1 MRRNLSLAVKLL
13 ILISIIYYLISPAI
27 KSLVYA
33 DELTEIEE
41 QLRKLTES
49 LEMSLAATAP
59 LEASLAQ
66 LEDDLASLQSRIKKL
81 EQQLVLKEEQIKKE
95 EANLVEQQELLE
107 LRIREFYKKSFQSSA
122 ANLQLIIGSSENIA
136 QAFRLLMYNQTVIIR
151 DRNEIVQIVLYIK
164 NLEEKEVQLQ
174 NEKTRLAAV
183 KEKTNKQAEF
193 LRGEIKGAKEFQ
205 ADLTQKI
212 AQLTARQKELLAKK
226 TELFSTSV
234 GDVPLADDP
243 ASRPDYNP
251 GFSPAFAAFSFGA
264 PHFKGMSQYGAFGRA
279 KEGQNFEE
287 ILRVYYGDVRIET
300 VDTNF
305 DLPTVIGT
313 FSFEDNY
320 LKGIAEMP
328 TKWADEGGFEAL
340 KAQAIA
346 ARSYA
351 LAYTGWRTGNRTTKS
366 AICITE
372 HCQVYN
378 SGKAGNPG
386 RWGDAVGETRGKILV
401 SNSSG
406 EVVNAWYASTSG
418 GYQESYSSLGHTT
431 PAFWDTKR
439 GRDGW
444 TNEAYEKLA
453 GSPWFYKGWYKTR
466 SGKSCGRS
474 HPWLTEAEFADI
486 INAVIVYAG
495 GGDIS
500 GIFPV
505 DVQSCFGGS
514 DAPWNSDRLAQ
525 EADKHGGRV
534 ANISK
539 ANVQYSS
546 NGATAKVILATNR
559 GTVTFDGQMFKS
571 AFNLRASGAIHLKS
585 GLFNIEQK

>member
-1 MRRNLSLAVKLL
+1 MLLST
-13 ILISIIYYLISPAI
+13 IYYLLSPA
-27 KSLVYA
+27 LVPQAQA
-33 DELTEIEE
+33 DELGEIEE
-41 QLRKLTES
+41 QLRKLSES
-49 LEMSLAATAP
+49 LEMSRKATAP
-59 LEASLAQ
+59 LESSLVN
-66 LEDDLASLQSRIKKL
+66 LEKDLKNIQSRIRKL
-81 EQQLVLKEEQIKKE
+81 ERQVAQKEIQVKKE
-95 EANLVEQQELLE
+95 NQKLIEQQELLE
-107 LRIREFYKKSFQSSA
+107 LRIREFYKKNYQFPTSK
-122 ANLQLIIGSSENIA
+122 LQLLITNSENIA
-136 QAFRLLMYNQTVIIR
+136 AAIRLATYNQTVITQ
-151 DRNEIVQIVLYIK
+151 DRKEIVQIVLYIE
-164 NLEEKEVQLQ
+164 NLEEKAAQLQ
-174 NEKTRLAAV
+174 DEKTRLAAV
-183 KEKTNKQAEF
+183 KKETDKQAEF

-212 AQLTARQKELLAKK
+212 AELTARQKELLARK

-264 PHFKGMSQYGAFGRA
+264 PHFKGMSQYGAFGRS
-279 KEGQNFEE
+279 KEGQNFEG
-287 ILRVYYGDVRIET
+287 ILKAYYGDVRIET

-305 DLPTVIGT
+305 DLPTVVG
-313 FSFEDNY
+313 SLPFEDNY

-328 TKWADEGGFEAL
+328 TKWADEGGFDAL

-351 LAYTGWRTGNRTTKS
+351 LAYTGWRMGDRTTKS

-372 HCQVYN
+372 ACQVYN
-378 SGKAGNPG
+378 AGKAANPG
-386 RWGDAVGETRGKILV
+386 RWGDAVNETRGQILV
-401 SNSSG
+401 SNSSS
-406 EVVNAWYASTSG
+406 EVINAWYASTSG

-431 PAFWDTKR
+431 PGFWDTKR
-439 GRDGW
+439 GRNGW

-486 INAVIVYAG
+486 VNAAIVYSN
-495 GGDIS
+495 GGDTS
-500 GIFPV
+500 GLFPI

-514 DAPWNSDRLAQ
+514 DQPWDYGRMAE

-534 ANISK
+534 TSVSSVD
-539 ANVQYSS
+539 VQYAS
-546 NGATAKVILATNR
+546 NGITAKVIIDTNR
-559 GTVTFDGQMFKS
+559 GRITFDGQPFYK

-585 GLFNIEQK
+585 GLFNIEKK